1 MTETKKHTKN
11 DLDCFIAT
19 CSFRESLSI
28 ECYLKELSLLEFDF
42 INLIESDS
50 LFIRKT
56 NAIVFIPSIQADIG
70 ALLFDIFYKA
80 NNQDNELTQSCIGI
94 SFKQHVA
101 FCYRNKLD
109 SFLDVLVKKYVSD
122 RETYFLKFEEIF
134 NFTDGVPKNIDD
146 EYTSDLSDPVISLKQ
161 DWFPLH
167 LSVKYKEQEKHQ
179 IVTKHVKKRQFEEVL
194 REEEISN
201 LKIYLKNDRLIQYG
215 RRKQKSSVGIDK
227 PSLAKKQIE
236 AGFEDI
242 TISDGGRKEKTG
254 FKTPKV
260 PFRKRKKRKSD
271 AKYRKS
277 CPDFHSITI
286 YRDISDDSKQGI
298 FSDPE
303 NLDNFLDLEK
313 NVSVKEFHD
322 KHGDLPLEIRKDLQE
337 ITNLPLRQYPVRR
350 QDIIAYPGGRKKKG
364 DRPTER
370 RQQQRN
376 PAQNQS
382 YHAQVDIIIFIR
394 KTLISLFFFLYFHSY
409 VCNDVLCAPA

>member
-1 MTETKKHTKN
+1 MTETKKHTKK
-11 DLDCFIAT
+11 DLDCFIAI
-19 CSFRESLSI
+19 CSPRESLSI

-94 SFKQHVA
+94 SFKQHVT

-134 NFTDGVPKNIDD
+134 NFTDGVPKNIED
-146 EYTSDLSDPVISLKQ
+146 EYTNDLSDPVISLKQ

-167 LSVKYKEQEKHQ
+167 LSMKYKEQEKHQ

-260 PFRKRKKRKSD
+260 SFRKRKKRKSD
-271 AKYRKS
+271 AEYRKS
-277 CPDFHSITI
+277 CPDFQSITI
-286 YRDISDDSKQGI
+286 YTDVSDDGKQGI

-303 NLDNFLDLEK
+303 NLDNFPDLEK

-337 ITNLPLRQYPVRR
+337 ITNLPLRQFPVRR
-350 QDIIAYPGGRKKKG
+350 QDVIAYPGGRKKKG

-376 PAQNQS
+376 PAQNQP
-382 YHAQVDIIIFIR
+382 YHAQVRYQCFHNGFICLFCLFMIVH
-394 KTLISLFFFLYFHSY
+394 TLR
-409 VCNDVLCAPA
+409 